1 MECKVLP
8 ADVDSCRSNNADS
21 ALSVRQPPIQGDF
34 QAAFNALIDVFCR
47 SGDLL
52 DQSDLAVVL
61 KLTRNLQ
68 RRRHVV
74 RKRQAW
80 QERRRMQLLQLQQGY
95 AFIAPKPTS
104 ESTIL

>member
-1 MECKVLP
+1 MECKVIP
-8 ADVDSCRSNNADS
+8 ADSDSSRSNNADS
-21 ALSVRQPPIQGDF
+21 ALSVRQPPIQADF
-34 QAAFNALIDVFCR
+34 QAAVNALIDVFCL

-61 KLTRNLQ
+61 NLTRHLQ

-74 RKRQAW
+74 QKREEW
-80 QERRRMQLLQLQQGY
+80 QERRRIQLLQLQQGY
-95 AFIAPKPTS
+95 ALIAPKPIS